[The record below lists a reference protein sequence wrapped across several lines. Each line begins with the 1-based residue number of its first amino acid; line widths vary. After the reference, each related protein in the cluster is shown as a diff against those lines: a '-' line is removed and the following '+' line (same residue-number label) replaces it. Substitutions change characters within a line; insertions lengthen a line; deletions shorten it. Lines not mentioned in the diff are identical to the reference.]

1 MTRNNEPA
9 LTSQEQERYRRL
21 AESAENNMDTL
32 PEGAVITKSDGP
44 GAGQALLEAALGSPE
59 AVQRS
64 VGRPS
69 LSGKAAPAP
78 VRSYRLTEEL
88 LRELGERAEAEHRKP
103 SEIVREALHQYLH
116 RTS

>member
-1 MTRNNEPA
+1 MTRTNEPA
-9 LTSQEQERYRRL
+9 LTSQEQERYHRL
-21 AESAENNMDTL
+21 AESAENMDTL
-32 PEGAVITKSDGP
+32 PEGAVITKSNGP

-116 RTS
+116 RAS

>member
-9 LTSQEQERYRRL
+9 LTGQDQQRYNQL
-21 AESAENNMDTL
+21 AEAAENMETL
-32 PEGAVITKSDGP
+32 PESAVVTKSDGP
-44 GAGQALLEAALGSPE
+44 GAGQSLLEAALGSPE
-59 AVQRS
+59 SVQRS

-88 LRELGERAEAEHRKP
+88 LRDLGERAEAEHRKP

-116 RTS
+116 PAS

>member
-1 MTRNNEPA
+1 MIKKNEPT
-9 LTSQEQERYRRL
+9 LTNQEQQRYHRM
-21 AESAENNMDTL
+21 AESAESMSTL
-32 PEGAVITKSDGP
+32 PEDAMVTKSDGP
-44 GAGQALLEAALGSPE
+44 GAGQSLLEAALGSPE

-69 LSGKAAPAP
+69 LSGKAEPAP

-88 LRELGERAEAEHRKP
+88 LRELSKRAEAEHRKP

-116 RTS
+116 RVS

>member
-1 MTRNNEPA
+1 MTRSNEPV
-9 LTSQEQERYRRL
+9 LTSQEQEYYHRL
-21 AESAENNMDTL
+21 AESAENMDNL
-32 PEGAVITKSDGP
+32 PDGATVIKSDGA

-69 LSGKAAPAP
+69 LSGRAAPAP

-88 LRELGERAEAEHRKP
+88 LRELAERAKAEHRKP

-116 RTS
+116 RAS